1 MRVTQQMLA
10 DTTITNLRSN
20 VSRLQDLE
28 NALTTGKRIN
38 RPSDDPP
45 AVTRTLTYTSDLSAG
60 DSYLNTIDNSLTWLN
75 TTDDALAEG
84 GSLLQR
90 ARELAVEGSNGSL
103 APQDMA
109 NIGVEIG
116 HILDQMI
123 VTGNSS
129 LRGERL
135 FAGDKIDAD
144 PFAKAAN
151 PAGFTYTGDNAQM
164 QREYDLNAQ
173 VTINTDGQA
182 TFGPAITAL
191 TNLANHLNSGNPSLV
206 SGDIAAIDQALDTV
220 LSARANV
227 GAKVNRLTAAQD
239 RQSLLQVNLEGL
251 RSKVADTDYADALS
265 KFTIQENVY
274 KASLQVGGQALQPS
288 LLDYLK

>member
-10 DTTITNLRSN
+10 DTTITNLRNN
-20 VSRLQDLE
+20 VSRMQDLE
-28 NALTTGKRIN
+28 NALTTGHRVN

-45 AVTRTLTYTSDLSAG
+45 AVARTLTYTSDLSAG
-60 DSYLNTIDNSLTWLN
+60 DAYLKTIDSSLSWLN
-75 TTDDALAEG
+75 STDDALSEG
-84 GSLLQR
+84 SDLLQR
-90 ARELAVEGSNGSL
+90 ARELAVEGSNDTNN
-103 APQDMA
+103 AQDRS
-109 NIGVEIG
+109 NIAAEIG
-116 HILDQMI
+116 QILKQMI

-129 LRGERL
+129 VRGQRL
-135 FAGDKIDAD
+135 FAGDKINAD
-144 PFAKAAN
+144 PFAQAAN

-164 QREYDLNAQ
+164 QREYDQNAQ
-173 VTINTDGQA
+173 IPINTDGQA

-191 TNLANHLNSGNPSLV
+191 TNLQAHLNANTP
-206 SGDIAAIDQALDTV
+206 AAITGDLTSLDTALDTV
-220 LSARANV
+220 LAARADV

-239 RQSLLQVNLEGL
+239 RQNLLQVNVEGL

-274 KASLQVGGQALQPS
+274 KASLQVGGQAMQPS